1 VLSTSHIR
9 RVRKPEPVVGLA
21 TSWCRFL
28 RCETGGTMPATSRRP
43 THVTAVLN
51 KRHRNKQSLE
61 HPCIASRYYGRS
73 TTQVSPVHG
82 AKQVYEANIL
92 IQVCNQSS
100 GPWFCSLYARAH
112 THTHKT
118 MIRMYIARIRG
129 RSVVR
134 RHEASLLGPIRL
146 GIATILCR
154 RNNTA
159 SFPQA
164 ATTFERGSLDQCRH
178 LQAATTTGAGL
189 GFGCCRNDIFGYRS
203 R

>member
-1 VLSTSHIR
+1 
-9 RVRKPEPVVGLA
+9 
-21 TSWCRFL
+21 
-28 RCETGGTMPATSRRP
+28 MPATARRP

-92 IQVCNQSS
+92 IQVCNQAVH
-100 GPWFCSLYARAH
+100 GFAVCTRAR
-112 THTHKT
+112 THKRKC
-118 MIRMYIARIRG
+118 RMYIARIRG

-146 GIATILCR
+146 VIATILCR

-159 SFPQA
+159 TFSQA
-164 ATTFERGSLDQCRH
+164 ATTFERGSLDQCQH
-178 LQAATTTGAGL
+178 LQAAATTGAGL